1 MNDNEVSSLRLERE
15 DTEGIA
21 RVSPPRML
29 CVGRSTQAD
38 FVIADDPQVS
48 AMHFRL
54 DYHESAWRIHDLESS
69 NGTYVNGERVRAGV
83 VRDEDRI
90 VAGNTAFRV
99 RVERRA
105 SQASDVALDVS
116 AVDEDRARI
125 PRVDTIPPFVVGT
138 AYSED
143 QNGVAWLSVVVKG
156 TWTIDERPVS
166 ATSPVPI
173 FISDQLASD
182 DPSSPV
188 RFESDLV
195 PFKPRADVVL
205 VGHAYA
211 PSRESVTQ
219 LFAGLRVGQ
228 LSHAVAVFGD
238 REWHSHSSQLPT
250 FSAPRPFAAMELV
263 YERAFGGIDGPA
275 GMYCMENLVGTGF
288 IGKNTRERVDGLRL
302 PNLEDRRNLITS
314 WESHPSPVG
323 FGFYGRG
330 WMPRLAY
337 AGTYDEKYVGSRYP
351 LPPVDFSYRF
361 FNGAHPDL
369 QVDGYLCGDEEV
381 TLLNVCPETA
391 DMRFRLPGLVP
402 RVAVGRWNRSP
413 DLGLGEPPLTY
424 EPIATVLDTL
434 VFMPDEG
441 VFYEVF
447 RGRCRLAS
455 LDSLEIAQIIVRA

>member
-1 MNDNEVSSLRLERE
+1 VNDNEAPLLRLERG
-15 DTEGIA
+15 DAAGIA
-21 RVSPPRML
+21 LVPPSRVL

-38 FVIADDPQVS
+38 FVVADDSQVS

-54 DYHESAWRIHDLESS
+54 EHHESAWWIHDLESS
-69 NGTYVNGERVRAGV
+69 NGTYVNGERVRASV

-99 RVERRA
+99 RLETATV
-105 SQASDVALDVS
+105 QVSDV
-116 AVDEDRARI
+116 ARI
-125 PRVDTIPPFVVGT
+125 PRIDTIPPFVVGS

-143 QNGVAWLSVVVKG
+143 QHGGAWLSVVVKG
-156 TWTIDERPVS
+156 TWTIDERPVP
-166 ATSPVPI
+166 AASPVPI

-182 DPSSPV
+182 DPASPV

-211 PSRESVTQ
+211 PSGEPVTQ
-219 LFAGLRVGQ
+219 LFAGVRVGQ
-228 LSHAVAVFGD
+228 LSHAIAVFGD
-238 REWHSHSSQLPT
+238 REWRGHSNQLPT

-288 IGKNTRERVDGLRL
+288 IGKNTRERVDHLRL

-314 WESHPSPVG
+314 WDSRPRPVG

-337 AGTYDEKYVGSRYP
+337 AGTYDEQYVSGRYP

-369 QVDGYLCGDEEV
+369 QVDGYLGGGEEV
-381 TLLNVCPETA
+381 TLLNVCPETP

-402 RVAVGRWNRSP
+402 RVAVGRWNGSP
-413 DLGLGEPPLTY
+413 DLGVGEPPLIY
-424 EPIATVLDTL
+424 EPITTVLDTL

-455 LDSLEIAQIIVRA
+455 LDSLEIAQISVRT